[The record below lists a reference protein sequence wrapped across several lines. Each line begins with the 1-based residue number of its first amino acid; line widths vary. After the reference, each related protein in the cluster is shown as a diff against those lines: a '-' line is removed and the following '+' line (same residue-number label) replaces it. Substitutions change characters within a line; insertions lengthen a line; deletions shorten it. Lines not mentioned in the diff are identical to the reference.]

1 VCSRNQHEINS
12 VVKEIENI
20 NNQVN
25 VLGSKC
31 DVRVS
36 SQVNSLVQSAA
47 DKFGS
52 ESIGILVNNG
62 GVAFD
67 KKLVDT
73 SEEEWDQIMDTNL
86 KGAFLLTKAVL
97 PYMTQKELWKYG
109 KCKFWGRQIWF
120 CRFIILLCKQV
131 WTRGVG

>member
-1 VCSRNQHEINS
+1 MYSRNQHEINS

-31 DVRVS
+31 DVCVS

-52 ESIGILVNNG
+52 ESIGILVNNA

-97 PYMTQKELWKYG
+97 PYMTQKELWNYG

-120 CRFIILLCKQV
+120 CRFIILL
-131 WTRGVG
+131 